1 MAVLSGAVRTHVR
14 SECRAS
20 TGHRAAGGTPY
31 TARLLASCRPT
42 MPIRILPSELV
53 DQIAAGEVIE
63 RPASVIKE
71 LVENALDAGARRIDV
86 DVERG
91 GIGLIRVRDDGRGI
105 PADELPLAIS
115 RHATSKIASL
125 DDLEA
130 VGTLGFRGEALPS
143 IGSVARLRLVSHPAD
158 ADHASEINVDGG
170 AVAAVKPAA
179 HPAGTTVEVRDLFF
193 NVPARRKFVRS
204 DVTEVG
210 HIARLAERLAL
221 SRTDVAFRLRNGTRV
236 LLDAPVSRAV
246 SPDGEIDD
254 PTSNGVAEARI
265 RAVLGDDFLDKAVPV
280 HHSAGTVTLSGWIG
294 LPTAARA
301 QPDQQFW
308 FVNGRNVRD
317 RLLMN
322 AARLAYRDVLYGGRH
337 AAYVLYLTLDPR
349 LVDVNAHPAKLEV
362 RFRDSRQI
370 HDFVFRACE
379 RTLAATKPSAAG
391 APSVAATFGA
401 SERAAP
407 SNVAPFNRF
416 GGDYGVQIGARSGE
430 GNGEGNGSS
439 LHSGV
444 SDFARLQRPSPQ
456 AAFDLRDEPRSPWHI
471 AESVHRASPEPN
483 TADDEQPLGVAIAQL
498 HGIYIVAQNRA
509 GLVLVDMHAAHER
522 VLYEKLKAERSN
534 SAPASQHLM
543 EPITVELKA
552 HELDGVLENRADW
565 ESAGFALDALGPTRL
580 AIRSVPAMLIG
591 QNIANVVH
599 SVVRDLDLD
608 AGTHHLDGAADKF
621 LGTLACRTAI
631 HAHRR
636 LTLPEMNALLRQME
650 ATDRANQCNHGRP
663 TWTRLTMADLDALFL
678 RGR

>member
-1 MAVLSGAVRTHVR
+1 
-14 SECRAS
+14 
-20 TGHRAAGGTPY
+20 
-31 TARLLASCRPT
+31 

-71 LVENALDAGARRIDV
+71 LVENSLDAGATRIDI

-91 GIGLIRVRDDGRGI
+91 GIGLVRVRDDGRGI

-130 VGTLGFRGEALPS
+130 VPTLGFRGEALPS
-143 IGSVARLRLVSHPAD
+143 IGSVARLRLVSHPPG
-158 ADHASEINVDGG
+158 ADHASEINVEGG
-170 AVAAVKPAA
+170 AIVPVRPAA
-179 HPAGTTVEVRDLFF
+179 HPAGTTIEVRDLFY

-204 DVTEVG
+204 DATEVG

-221 SRTDVAFRLRNGTRV
+221 SRFDVAFRLRSGTRV
-236 LLDAPVSRAV
+236 LLDAPVISMRDRTGSLSA
-246 SPDGEIDD
+246 DGIVADD
-254 PTSNGVAEARI
+254 DVDAMNGAASARI
-265 RAVLGDDFLDKAVPV
+265 KAVLGEDFLAKCVPIF
-280 HHSAGTVTLSGWIG
+280 HSAGPVAIQGWVG

-308 FVNGRNVRD
+308 FVNGRCVRD

-322 AARLAYRDVLYGGRH
+322 AARLSYRDVLYHGRH

-370 HDFVFRACE
+370 HDFVFRAVE
-379 RTLAATKPSAAG
+379 RTLAATKPNLIGAPAASAAFGSSDSAQVGNDAG
-391 APSVAATFGA
+391 AAGFDGSVGHGGGGGHYGSGGRGGTAYGRPMPFSPSPGRVAYLAPGA
-401 SERAAP
+401 GGAAP
-407 SNVAPFNRF
+407 LP
-416 GGDYGVQIGARSGE
+416 
-430 GNGEGNGSS
+430 
-439 LHSGV
+439 
-444 SDFARLQRPSPQ
+444 RPSRQ
-456 AAFDLRDEPRSPWHI
+456 GAFDLRDESRNPWNI
-471 AESVHRASPEPN
+471 AQSVQEPP
-483 TADDEQPLGVAIAQL
+483 AEVEAGDEDQPLGVAIAQL

-522 VLYEKLKAERSN
+522 VLYEKLKGERGGA
-534 SAPASQHLM
+534 APASQHLM
-543 EPITVELKA
+543 EPIVVELKA
-552 HELDGVLENRADW
+552 HELDSILESRDEW
-565 ESAGFALDALGPTRL
+565 EGSGFTLDSLGPTRL
-580 AIRSVPAMLIG
+580 AIRAIPAVLLG
-591 QNIANVVH
+591 RNIAEIVLE
-599 SVVRDLDLD
+599 VVRDLDLD
-608 AGTHHLDGAADKF
+608 AGAHHLDGAADKF

-650 ATDRANQCNHGRP
+650 ITDRANQCNHGRP
-663 TWTRLTMADLDALFL
+663 TWTRLSLAELDQLFL

>member
-1 MAVLSGAVRTHVR
+1 
-14 SECRAS
+14 
-20 TGHRAAGGTPY
+20 
-31 TARLLASCRPT
+31 

-71 LVENALDAGARRIDV
+71 LVENSLDAGATRIEIDI
-86 DVERG
+86 ERG
-91 GIGLIRVRDDGRGI
+91 GIGLVRVRDDGRGI
-105 PADELPLAIS
+105 PADELSLAIS

-130 VGTLGFRGEALPS
+130 VPTLGFRGEALPS
-143 IGSVARLRLVSHPAD
+143 IGSVARLRLVSHPTD
-158 ADHASEINVDGG
+158 AQHASEITVDGG

-221 SRTDVAFRLRNGTRV
+221 SRSDVSFRLRNGTRV
-236 LLDAPVSRAV
+236 LLDAPASHAP
-246 SPDGEIDD
+246 SMDAD
-254 PTSNGVAEARI
+254 AEADANHGASQERI
-265 RAVLGDDFLDKAVPV
+265 RSVLGEDFLANAVPV
-280 HHSAGTVTLSGWIG
+280 QHSAGTVSLAGWVG

-301 QPDQQFW
+301 QADQQFW
-308 FVNGRNVRD
+308 FVNGRCVRD

-322 AARLAYRDVLYGGRH
+322 AVRLAYRDVLYHGRYP
-337 AAYVLYLTLDPR
+337 AYALYLTLDPR

-379 RTLAATKPSAAG
+379 RTLAATRPNLAGTPAATAFFGAPPAANGAG
-391 APSVAATFGA
+391 AEMF
-401 SERAAP
+401 
-407 SNVAPFNRF
+407 
-416 GGDYGVQIGARSGE
+416 ARSA
-430 GNGEGNGSS
+430 GSTVAY
-439 LHSGV
+439 LAPGGY
-444 SDFARLQRPSPQ
+444 DADRLPRPSSQ
-456 AAFDLRDEPRSPWHI
+456 AAFDLRDLPRNPWNI
-471 AESVHRASPEPN
+471 VESVREPPPEL
-483 TADDEQPLGVAIAQL
+483 DSLDLEQPLGVAIAQL

-522 VLYEKLKAERSN
+522 VLYEKLKAERGGA
-534 SAPASQHLM
+534 APASQHMM

-552 HELDGVLENRADW
+552 HELDGVLEGREEW

-580 AIRSVPAMLIG
+580 AIRAVPASLIG
-591 QNIANVVH
+591 QDIAEVVR

-608 AGTHHLDGAADKF
+608 TGAHHLDGAADRF

-636 LTLPEMNALLRQME
+636 LSLPEMNALLRQME

-663 TWTRLTMADLDALFL
+663 TWTRLSLADLDALFL